1 MAGELNSVQESIK
14 LALDAADAATDVTSE
29 NIVGLNA
36 NIRNWKKVS
45 QIHRYT
51 TITFVTGIVAAVIA
65 LTFSASLY
73 FKSIAELEIDDDYK
87 PRGFDRFSEN
97 IDKLNVVLA
106 DLQESLS
113 KQEEL
118 VRLNREATAHIA
130 ELNDVMASGTAKI
143 VEEMQTANAA
153 NIAAS
158 KAATEKLKSTLIN
171 QSKSTSNT
179 MKVSLSSLES
189 SLQKTL
195 EAMDKRIA
203 SNETL
208 NGVASRQ
215 QMTNKE
221 IKALKMQSAE
231 IRKLLEVEQNP
242 YYLPVGYKGVIA
254 WLKCQTRTTAIL
266 TRNKRHRVRYSFK
279 SSRPAA
285 FIRAGS
291 AFA

>member
-29 NIVGLNA
+29 YSQVKREHKKLE
-36 NIRNWKKVS
+36 KKVS

-51 TITFVTGIVAAVIA
+51 SITFVTGIVAAVVA
-65 LTFSASLY
+65 LTFSATLY
-73 FKSIAELEIDDDYK
+73 FKSISELKLMTTTNREGLIV
-87 PRGFDRFSEN
+87 FSEN

-118 VRLNREATAHIA
+118 VELNREATAHIA
-130 ELNDVMASGTAKI
+130 ELNDVMASGTNKI
-143 VEEMQTANAA
+143 VEEIQSANTATV
-153 NIAAS
+153 AAS
-158 KAATEKLKSTLIN
+158 KAATDELKSTLISQGKKTN
-171 QSKSTSNT
+171 NS

-195 EAMDKRIA
+195 EAMDQRIA

-208 NGVASRQ
+208 NGVASSQ
-215 QMTNKE
+215 QMANRE

-231 IRKLLEVEQNP
+231 IRNLLEVQQNRITFP
-242 YYLPVGYKGVIA
+242 
-254 WLKCQTRTTAIL
+254 
-266 TRNKRHRVRYSFK
+266 
-279 SSRPAA
+279 
-285 FIRAGS
+285 
-291 AFA
+291 